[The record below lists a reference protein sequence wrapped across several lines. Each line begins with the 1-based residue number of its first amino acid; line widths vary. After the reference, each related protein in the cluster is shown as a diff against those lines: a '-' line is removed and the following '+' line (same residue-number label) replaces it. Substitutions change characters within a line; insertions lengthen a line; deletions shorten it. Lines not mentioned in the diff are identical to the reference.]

1 MHFVSFPFSTVY
13 SGYSGHIHSGYSGKM
28 FQKYTKSFLFFSN
41 KIKTRAY
48 IKYLRYSTLWRDVFD
63 ISEKF
68 QYQVYNIKQE
78 ILGQK
83 IKVKIYFPEKLKMF
97 NTSNI

>member
-1 MHFVSFPFSTVY
+1 MSQIFFKCPSFCFMKSR
-13 SGYSGHIHSGYSGKM
+13 K
-28 FQKYTKSFLFFSN
+28 KSFKNTLKVSRSFN

-48 IKYLRYSTLWRDVFD
+48 IKNLRHSSLKRDVFD

-78 ILGQK
+78 ILGQN
-83 IKVKIYFPEKLKMF
+83 IKVKK
-97 NTSNI
+97 N

>member
-1 MHFVSFPFSTVY
+1 MSRNFFKCPSFCF
-13 SGYSGHIHSGYSGKM
+13 M
-28 FQKYTKSFLFFSN
+28 KSRKKCFKNALKVPVFYN

-48 IKYLRYSTLWRDVFD
+48 LRNLRHSSLQSNVFD

-68 QYQVYNIKQE
+68 QYQVCNIKRE

-83 IKVKIYFPEKLKMF
+83 IKVK
-97 NTSNI
+97 NID

>member
-1 MHFVSFPFSTVY
+1 MSKFFFKCPSFCFMKSRKKCFKNPVKVSRF
-13 SGYSGHIHSGYSGKM
+13 K
-28 FQKYTKSFLFFSN
+28 N

-48 IKYLRYSTLWRDVFD
+48 LRNLRHCSLQSNVSD

-68 QYQVYNIKQE
+68 QYQVWNIKRD

-83 IKVKIYFPEKLKMF
+83 IKVKK
-97 NTSNI
+97 ND

>member
-1 MHFVSFPFSTVY
+1 MQQCP
-13 SGYSGHIHSGYSGKM
+13 
-28 FQKYTKSFLFFSN
+28 N

-48 IKYLRYSTLWRDVFD
+48 IQNLRQRSLQRDVFD

-83 IKVKIYFPEKLKMF
+83 IEVKELIKIYFPEKLKMF
-97 NTSNI
+97 NISNMLAEEKIVTFYLV

>member
-1 MHFVSFPFSTVY
+1 MELR
-13 SGYSGHIHSGYSGKM
+13 SGWRELCLRI
-28 FQKYTKSFLFFSN
+28 FLNVLFFVLCNLEKNVSKMHLKFPVFYN

-48 IKYLRYSTLWRDVFD
+48 QKNLRHSSLQSYVFD

-68 QYQVYNIKQE
+68 QYQVCNIKRE

-83 IKVKIYFPEKLKMF
+83 IKVKDIA
-97 NTSNI
+97 

>member
-1 MHFVSFPFSTVY
+1 MSRNFFKCPSFCF
-13 SGYSGHIHSGYSGKM
+13 M
-28 FQKYTKSFLFFSN
+28 KSRKKCFTNALKVPVFYN

-48 IKYLRYSTLWRDVFD
+48 LRNLRHSSLQSNVFD

-68 QYQVYNIKQE
+68 QYQVCNIKRE

-83 IKVKIYFPEKLKMF
+83 IKVK
-97 NTSNI
+97 NID

>member
-1 MHFVSFPFSTVY
+1 MEESLSQIFFKCPSFCFMKSRKNCFKNTLKVAGFFVF
-13 SGYSGHIHSGYSGKM
+13 I
-28 FQKYTKSFLFFSN
+28 
-41 KIKTRAY
+41 KIRTRAY
-48 IKYLRYSTLWRDVFD
+48 IKNLRHSSLQRDVFG

-83 IKVKIYFPEKLKMF
+83 IKVKK
-97 NTSNI
+97 ND